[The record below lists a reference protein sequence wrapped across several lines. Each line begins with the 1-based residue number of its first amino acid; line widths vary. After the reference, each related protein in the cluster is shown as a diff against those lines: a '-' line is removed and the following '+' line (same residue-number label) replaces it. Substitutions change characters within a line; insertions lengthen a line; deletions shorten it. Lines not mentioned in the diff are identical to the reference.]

1 MANPIKMDDL
11 GGSTI
16 FGNSH
21 LLGMTS
27 YPPCLGIMF
36 FRKNIRIPIKL
47 NNQFFWKVRPGVL
60 FFVAHVYICMCVPVR
75 VCIHIYIYIRLP
87 AGQASS
93 CSWCLVSGA
102 RIMHPLVPVFSAP
115 AFIEVL
121 VFGS

>member
-1 MANPIKMDDL
+1 MEKPKRFFFGDLGVSKIGVPQNGWFIMANPIKMDDL

-75 VCIHIYIYIRLP
+75 VCIHIYI
-87 AGQASS
+87 
-93 CSWCLVSGA
+93 
-102 RIMHPLVPVFSAP
+102 
-115 AFIEVL
+115 
-121 VFGS
+121 